1 MKELK
6 DYTSEEL
13 RAELKRRHKEALKNA
28 DRKTVYLRIKA
39 VVEDAEHA
47 SAFVCN
53 RYKLRIEDERVP
65 STYRHSWYR
74 IKREKFRKDTVP
86 NIGDTVILGHLL
98 TKNRPN
104 FTYSEAKI
112 FEVVKRKN
120 K

>member
-6 DYTSEEL
+6 DYTSDEL
-13 RAELKRRHKEALKNA
+13 RAELRRRRKESLKNIVIT
-28 DRKTVYLRIKA
+28 DKYLRIKA

-65 STYRHSWYR
+65 FDYRRSWYR
-74 IKREKFRKDTVP
+74 VKREKFKKDTVP

-98 TKNRPN
+98 TKARPN
-104 FTYSEAKI
+104 FMYSEAKI
-112 FEVVKRKN
+112 LEVIKRKN
-120 K
+120 